1 MIVNY
6 YMKMMRYLSI
16 KKTLT
21 VVKLAE
27 LFFEQ
32 IALKYEISNDIIID
46 RDNLFINAFRS
57 KICYHAKMKQRLSII
72 FHSQTDNQTE

>member
-16 KKTLT
+16 KKILT

-46 RDNLFINAFRS
+46 RDNLFINAF
-57 KICYHAKMKQRLSII
+57 
-72 FHSQTDNQTE
+72 